1 MTSRPRRV
9 LPHTFRSIPLLLGLV
24 LGAVG
29 VPGPGHAESLAFVD
43 VNVISMTASEPL
55 MRQTVVI
62 DAGRIVSVKP
72 SSETQLPR
80 DATVIQAQ
88 DKYLMPGLAEMHAHI
103 PGAQSSQLSDVL
115 TLYVSQGITTIRGML
130 GQPSHLDLR
139 EQAARS
145 DIFAPNII
153 TSGPSFNG
161 NSVSSPEQ
169 GAQMVQAQK
178 KAGYD
183 FLKLHPGLSRAEFDA
198 IAETARSL
206 QIPFAGHVASEVG
219 LARALEARQDSI
231 DHLDDFIRALV
242 PEGSSILKLPPAFFG
257 INMAQAADL
266 SAVPALAREAAQAGI
281 WVVPTETLMVNL
293 AGTESADELASR
305 PESAYV
311 PEATVRQWRNSKTQF
326 MAQTTKEDREAFL
339 EARKQLLKGLHDA
352 GAGILLG
359 SDAPQ
364 VFNVPGFSLHREMA
378 LMVAAGM
385 TPYEVLRTGTVNVA
399 RYFGLDDS
407 GKIATGYRADLV
419 LLDGNPLADIN
430 QTRSIGGVVLRG
442 QWHAG
447 DDLDERLSQIRARHA
462 DGP

>member
-1 MTSRPRRV
+1 MTSQPRRV
-9 LPHTFRSIPLLLGLV
+9 LPRNIKSIPLLLGLV
-24 LGAVG
+24 LGGAG
-29 VPGPGHAESLAFVD
+29 VSSLSHAESLAFVD
-43 VNVISMTASEPL
+43 VNVISMATPEPL
-55 MRQTVVI
+55 MKQTVIVE
-62 DAGRIVSVKP
+62 DDRIVSVKP
-72 SSETQLPR
+72 SGETQPPR

-88 DKYLMPGLAEMHAHI
+88 GQYLMPGLAEMHAHI
-103 PGAQSSQLSDVL
+103 PGAESAQLEDVL

-145 DIFAPNII
+145 EVFAPNII

-169 GAQMVQAQK
+169 GAEMVKAQK
-178 KAGYD
+178 EAGYD
-183 FLKLHPGLSRAEFDA
+183 FLKLHPGLTRAEFDA
-198 IAETARSL
+198 IAETARRL

-242 PEGSSILKLPPAFFG
+242 PEGSAILKLPPAFFG
-257 INMAQAADL
+257 INMAQSADL
-266 SAVPALAREAAQAGI
+266 SAVPSLAQKAAQAGI

-311 PEATVRQWRNSKTQF
+311 PSAIVNQWKNSKNQF
-326 MAQTTKEDREAFL
+326 TAQTTEKDREAFL

-385 TPYEVLRTGTVNVA
+385 TPYEVLLTGTVNVA

-407 GKIATGYRADLV
+407 GKVAAGYKADLV
-419 LLDGNPLADIN
+419 LLNDNPLSDIDH
-430 QTRSIGGVVLRG
+430 TRAIEGVVLRG
-442 QWHAG
+442 KWYAG
-447 DDLDERLSQIRARHA
+447 DELTSRLAQIKARHTA
-462 DGP
+462 GT